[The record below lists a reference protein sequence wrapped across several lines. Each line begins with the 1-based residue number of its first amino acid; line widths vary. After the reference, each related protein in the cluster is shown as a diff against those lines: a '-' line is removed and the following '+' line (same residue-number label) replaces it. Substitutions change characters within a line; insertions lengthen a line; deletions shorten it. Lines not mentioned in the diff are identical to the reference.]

1 MKKSLVLTIILLPI
15 LSNEI
20 KTIETAFE
28 ENNLSSDMD
37 IRSELLL
44 IKKEMNKLKNQFSMR
59 LRLGNVI
66 GVDGQGEIESLKGQA
81 LVSKKKDQLLKEIEA
96 RTEHLK
102 ERLEEEKTVIT
113 DLNNALQDKE
123 EELTVSN
130 LRNEELKGNLEQK
143 KVLIKELE
151 QKANKK
157 NKNESIRL
165 ENNTF
170 KQKAEEF
177 ERLYNETKKLLEK
190 EELLNQRLNND
201 KNDILIKLETFE
213 FQNSN
218 LNEQNNLLITENKQL
233 KESQDNKQDS
243 TKIAELTKKLNEKEE
258 EIEKMEKENEE
269 MIIQVNEKFAEASK
283 INEELEKDNKDKT
296 DTIEVL
302 YTEIDHLR
310 MTVDELNNSPINP
323 DTLRELKKD
332 IEICENDNMIL
343 IDRVKELDNIIEE
356 KEKDNQTLIQKVLEM
371 NHYIDDM
378 QNGVSNLQRYS
389 DSNGYSRKDENKMR
403 HLKQKI
409 YKLKKQI
416 SSNENMDL
424 RYNDKKPSR
433 RRLLWNRS
441 RNRARDSS

>member
-28 ENNLSSDMD
+28 ENNLSKDVD

-44 IKKEMNKLKNQFSMR
+44 LKKEMNKLKNQFSMG
-59 LRLGNVI
+59 LRLGRVI
-66 GVDGQGEIESLKGQA
+66 GVDRQEEIKSLTGQA
-81 LVSKKKDQLLKEIEA
+81 LISKKKDQLLKEIET

-113 DLNNALQDKE
+113 DLSKALQEKE
-123 EELTVSN
+123 EELTLSK

-143 KVLIKELE
+143 NVLIRELE
-151 QKANKK
+151 QETNKK
-157 NKNESIRL
+157 NEYESIRL
-165 ENNTF
+165 ENSTL
-170 KQKAEEF
+170 KQKAQEF
-177 ERLYNETKKLLEK
+177 ERLYNETKKRLEN
-190 EELLNQRLNND
+190 EELLNQQLNNKNKDTLD
-201 KNDILIKLETFE
+201 KLGIFE

-218 LNEQNNLLITENKQL
+218 LNEQNNLLITENKRL
-233 KESQDNKQDS
+233 KESQNNKQDS
-243 TKIAELTKKLNEKEE
+243 AKIAELTKKLNEREE
-258 EIEKMEKENEE
+258 EIEKMKKENEE
-269 MIIQVNEKFAEASK
+269 MILKVNEKFAEASK

-296 DTIEVL
+296 DTVEVL

-323 DTLRELKKD
+323 DTLKELKKD
-332 IEICENDNMIL
+332 MEICETDNMIL
-343 IDRVKELDNIIEE
+343 VDRVKELDNTIEQ

-389 DSNGYSRKDENKMR
+389 DPLDYSRKEENNMR
-403 HLKQKI
+403 QLKQKI
-409 YKLKKQI
+409 YKLEKKI
-416 SSNENMDL
+416 SSHEDMDV
-424 RYNDKKPSR
+424 RYNTKKPSR

-441 RNRARDSS
+441 RNRIRDSR